1 MAEHEPLDIASKDTD
16 RAEKPEARAAR
27 VEGTK
32 PTGLDTQTRT
42 SSANTTSDDAQA
54 ASEPMDLQRLPES
67 KSPPPGRQRTGDPP
81 AKSRQ

>member
-1 MAEHEPLDIASKDTD
+1 MPDHEPLDIASKDTD

-27 VEGTK
+27 LEGTT
-32 PTGLDTQTRT
+32 PTGLDTQTHT
-42 SSANTTSDDAQA
+42 STANMRSDDAQA

-67 KSPPPGRQRTGDPP
+67 NPPPPGRQRTGDPP